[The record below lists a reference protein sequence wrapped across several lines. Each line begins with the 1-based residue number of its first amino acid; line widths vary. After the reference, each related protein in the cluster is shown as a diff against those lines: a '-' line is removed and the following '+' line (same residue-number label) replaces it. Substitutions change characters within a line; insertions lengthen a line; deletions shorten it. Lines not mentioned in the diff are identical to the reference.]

1 MNKKKAWHAE
11 KKTNKSQN
19 RNDNEND
26 ETKYYN
32 NEMCSKIFIR
42 PNKLNMEISLK
53 LTSFQ
58 LVKYS

>member
-1 MNKKKAWHAE
+1 MQRKKQTKA
-11 KKTNKSQN
+11 KN

-42 PNKLNMEISLK
+42 PNKLNMEIITAVNIFS
-53 LTSFQ
+53 
-58 LVKYS
+58 VR